1 MTQADY
7 EQAKSLAFV
16 LLKKYSLPTLEQ
28 VEKAVAKALTVA
40 DDEAAVDAA
49 MLVKDIQS
57 QLNILIPDSTELTD
71 SWGHEPWLSEK
82 RASISWHF
90 WRRYVTYMERD
101 RGMPQPVMDS
111 LDRLTDSVLEKMED
125 PSRLGSW
132 DRRGMVVGQ
141 VQSGKTANY
150 TGLICKAVD
159 AGYKLIIVL
168 AGVHNSLRSQT
179 QMRLDEGFLG
189 FDTKRDRA
197 FTDNNPQ
204 IGAGR
209 IPSEKRLI
217 AHSLTSSANDGDFR
231 NAIAKKIGVQPGGD
245 PIILVVKKYKSVLK
259 NLVDYVQEFGVK
271 APDGEKILR
280 KMPLLLIDDEA
291 DHASVNTKE
300 VLRDPDTREIL
311 ADQDVTAINGLI
323 RRLLKTFDQSVYVG
337 YTATPFANIF
347 IYPHQPDDDVNRWGE
362 DLFPRSFIINLPP
375 PSNYLGPV
383 QVFGLE
389 EYPDADLKAVPGL
402 PIVRLVEDSEGLLP
416 SAHNKD
422 LMPQALPAS
431 LKDAIRAFLLT
442 CAARAAR
449 GHGAT
454 HNSMLVHVTRFT
466 AVQRIVHDLV
476 AAELR
481 SLQNRLRYGDGDRT
495 PSLFDEMRAQWQE
508 DFAPTCAVV
517 SEQIEDPWMRP
528 VTWDQVADC
537 LVSASQRVETKI
549 INGLA
554 SDVLDY
560 YDRPEGLSVIAIGGD
575 KLSRG
580 LTLEGL
586 SVSYYLRPS
595 KMYDTLMQMGRW
607 FGYRPGYT
615 DLCRLYTTE
624 ELVSWYKHITV
635 ASEELRQ
642 EFDLM
647 AQQGGTPKDY
657 GLRVQTHP
665 GGLLITAAG
674 KMREGTKMRVSFDK
688 TLAETTLF
696 STAEDVRRRNLAK
709 TEDFVHSL
717 GPTQNRDK
725 GGYRWDGVSG
735 SAVADFIEYLEAHPF
750 SRMNPDKISGYIR
763 KKIEPHAELTKWTV
777 IVCSNESTHQRV
789 SFAGLNVGLT
799 LRSHDT
805 KTVTD
810 PQVYALIR
818 RHLLSLGDEARDLS
832 PSEYH
837 AAMQNTMAAWQTKP
851 KGRPEPKTPSGAM
864 IRDARPQ
871 NRGLLLLYLLT
882 PEEDETGTPYVGCG
896 LSFPKTDYPHDAL
909 EYMVTR
915 VYWDQEWED

>member
-1 MTQADY
+1 MSQDGY
-7 EQAKSLAFV
+7 DQAKSLAFV
-16 LLKKYSLPTLEQ
+16 LLKKYSLPTLDQ
-28 VEKAVAKALTVA
+28 VEQAVERALTIA
-40 DDEAAVDAA
+40 DDRANIDEI

-82 RASISWHF
+82 RAAITWHF

-101 RGMPQPVMDS
+101 KGMPQPVMDA
-111 LDRLTDSVLEKMED
+111 LDRLTDSVLEKIED
-125 PSRLGSW
+125 PLRPGSW

-197 FTDNNPQ
+197 FTDDNPQ

-231 NAIAKKIGVQPGGD
+231 NAIAQKIGVQPGGD
-245 PIILVVKKYKSVLK
+245 PIILVVKKHKSVLK
-259 NLVDYVQEFGVK
+259 NLVKYVQEFGVK
-271 APDGEKILR
+271 MPDGEKILR
-280 KMPLLLIDDEA
+280 DMPLLLIDDEA

-300 VLRDPDTREIL
+300 VLRDPDTKEIL

-323 RRLLKTFDQSVYVG
+323 RRLLKSFDQSAYVG

-347 IYPHQPDDDVNRWGE
+347 IYPHEQNEDVNTWGE

-389 EYPDADLKAVPGL
+389 EYPEANLKAVPGL

-416 SAHNKD
+416 SGHKKG
-422 LMPQALPAS
+422 LTPQTLPDS
-431 LKDAIRAFLLT
+431 LKSAIRAFLLT

-449 GHGAT
+449 GQAAS

-466 AVQRIVHDLV
+466 AVQQIVYHLV
-476 AAELR
+476 DAELR
-481 SLQNRLRYGDGDRT
+481 SLQNRLRYGDGDRK
-495 PSLFDEMRAQWQE
+495 PSLLDEMQAQWEE
-508 DFAPTCAVV
+508 DFVPTCSAV
-517 SEQIEDPWMRP
+517 SEHIYDPWMRP
-528 VTWDQVADC
+528 VTWSQVSEC
-537 LVSASQRVETKI
+537 LVAASQKAETKV
-549 INGLA
+549 INGKA

-615 DLCRLYTTE
+615 DLCRLYTTQ
-624 ELVSWYKHITV
+624 ELVGWYKHITV

-647 AQQGGTPKDY
+647 ALQGGTPKDY

-665 GGLLITAAG
+665 VKEQKCA
-674 KMREGTKMRVSFDK
+674 S
-688 TLAETTLF
+688 
-696 STAEDVRRRNLAK
+696 
-709 TEDFVHSL
+709 H
-717 GPTQNRDK
+717 
-725 GGYRWDGVSG
+725 
-735 SAVADFIEYLEAHPF
+735 
-750 SRMNPDKISGYIR
+750 
-763 KKIEPHAELTKWTV
+763 LT
-777 IVCSNESTHQRV
+777 
-789 SFAGLNVGLT
+789 
-799 LRSHDT
+799 
-805 KTVTD
+805 
-810 PQVYALIR
+810 
-818 RHLLSLGDEARDLS
+818 
-832 PSEYH
+832 
-837 AAMQNTMAAWQTKP
+837 
-851 KGRPEPKTPSGAM
+851 
-864 IRDARPQ
+864 
-871 NRGLLLLYLLT
+871 
-882 PEEDETGTPYVGCG
+882 
-896 LSFPKTDYPHDAL
+896 
-909 EYMVTR
+909 
-915 VYWDQEWED
+915 